1 MRYQR
6 PIKDGKF
13 LEMPERVSPN
23 DSYSNHVH
31 LPWRYHRLEILPPT
45 KTEMD
50 VDPRK
55 STNCLKPSTCRF
67 ISFFLGSGTLLTRK
81 FQGPFDLFFIVEQH
95 VGRLRS
101 FEAFFSTLTDGN
113 ERQFLPATMTPLSVI
128 RCTRVREFLSG
139 ILLPFNDREKQY
151 IFYKFLMAS

>member
-1 MRYQR
+1 MGNFSKCPNGCPRMTRIQITFTFHGDTIVWRFCPQQR
-6 PIKDGKF
+6 
-13 LEMPERVSPN
+13 
-23 DSYSNHVH
+23 
-31 LPWRYHRLEILPPT
+31 
-45 KTEMD
+45 
-50 VDPRK
+50 
-55 STNCLKPSTCRF
+55 LKWMSIHGSQRTVLNLQLADL
-67 ISFFLGSGTLLTRK
+67 SLFLGSGTLLTRK

-95 VGRLRS
+95 VGRLWS